1 MTKTTSPLKSILIGI
16 GAVLVI
22 LAIIAGIKG
31 GQIGFMIEQG
41 KSFTQP
47 PETITSATAAL
58 QAWPN
63 IFRAIGTVE
72 AAEGITISAEV
83 AGKVKRIAFKS
94 GEYVR
99 AGEVI
104 IEQEMG
110 NEEAQLAALTA
121 RLKLAQANFE
131 RLSQLKQ
138 KNTVSQSELDLARQ
152 QKESAQGD
160 VDNLKTTLQ
169 KKILRAPFDG
179 RLGIRQVDLGQDLQV
194 GAAIV
199 SLQASNRVR
208 VNFPAPQAWIM
219 QLKKGM
225 AVSLDTGK
233 GPEQLLKTTI
243 SAIGAEI
250 NPTTRNATVQASLEN
265 ADNQLIPGMAVKVEV
280 SLSEPREVLAVPG
293 TAIIYAPFGDTV
305 YVVEAGE
312 KPNTLK
318 ARQQFIRTG
327 EQRGDFVEVL
337 DGIKA
342 GQKVVAAGA
351 FKLFNGQAV
360 VESSN
365 PAPEYQ
371 LNPKPADK

>member
-1 MTKTTSPLKSILIGI
+1 MTKPTSPLKSILIGT

-41 KSFTQP
+41 KNFTQP
-47 PETITSATAAL
+47 PETIGSTAAQT

-63 IFRAIGTVE
+63 IFKAIGTVE

-94 GEYVR
+94 GEFVR
-99 AGEVI
+99 AGEVV
-104 IEQEMG
+104 IEQETG
-110 NEEAQLAALTA
+110 NEEAQLATFTA
-121 RLKLAQANFE
+121 RLQLAQSNFE

-152 QKESAQGD
+152 QKESAQGE

-194 GAAIV
+194 GAPIV

-208 VNFPAPQAWIM
+208 VNFPVPQAWVV

-225 AVSLDTGK
+225 AVSLDLGK
-233 GPEQLLKTTI
+233 GPDQLLKTTI

-250 NPTTRNATVQASLEN
+250 NPVTRNATVQASLEN
-265 ADNQLIPGMAVKVEV
+265 SDNQLIPGMAVKVEV
-280 SLSEPREVLAVPG
+280 SLTEPREVLAVPS

-312 KPNTLK
+312 KPDTLK

-337 DGIKA
+337 DGVKA
-342 GQKVVAAGA
+342 GQKVVSAGA

-360 VESSN
+360 VEGPN
-365 PAPEYQ
+365 PTPQYQ
-371 LNPKPADK
+371 LNPSPADK

>member
-1 MTKTTSPLKSILIGI
+1 MTRTTSPTKSILIGAGI
-16 GAVLVI
+16 LLVI
-22 LAIIAGIKG
+22 VAIIAGVKG
-31 GQIGFMIEQG
+31 GQIGFMVKQG
-41 KSFTQP
+41 KGFTPP
-47 PETITSATAAL
+47 PETITSTTAEM

-63 IFRAIGTVE
+63 LFKAIGTVE

-94 GEYVR
+94 GEFVR

-104 IEQEMG
+104 IEQETG
-110 NEEAQLAALTA
+110 NEEAQLAAFNA
-121 RLKLAQANFE
+121 RLQLAKANFE

-194 GAAIV
+194 GAPIV

-208 VNFPAPQAWIM
+208 VNFPVPQAWLV

-225 AVSLDTGK
+225 SVSLDLGK
-233 GPEQLLKTTI
+233 GPDQLLKTTI

-250 NPTTRNATVQASLEN
+250 NSVTRNATVQASLDN
-265 ADNQLIPGMAVKVEV
+265 SDNQLIPGMAVKVEV
-280 SLSEPREVLAVPG
+280 SLSDPRQVLAIPA
-293 TAIIYAPFGDTV
+293 TAIIYAPYGDTV
-305 YVVEAGE
+305 YVIEAGE
-312 KPNTLK
+312 QANSLK

-342 GQKVVAAGA
+342 GQKIAAAGA

-360 VESSN
+360 VESPN
-365 PAPEYQ
+365 PAPDYK
-371 LNPKPADK
+371 LTPKPADN

>member
-41 KSFTQP
+41 KSFTPP
-47 PETITSATAAL
+47 PETITSAVAEQ

-63 IFRAIGTVE
+63 VFKAIGTVE

-121 RLKLAQANFE
+121 RLKLAEANFE

-194 GAAIV
+194 GAPIV

-225 AVSLDTGK
+225 AVSLDLGK
-233 GPEQLLKTTI
+233 GPDKLLKTTI

-265 ADNQLIPGMAVKVEV
+265 ADNQLIPGMAVNVEV
-280 SLSEPREVLAVPG
+280 SLSEPRNVLAVPG

-312 KPNTLK
+312 KPNNLK

>member
-1 MTKTTSPLKSILIGI
+1 MFATPGGIELAVVRGDHITVLTTEAQIVP
-16 GAVLVI
+16 VHLV
-22 LAIIAGIKG
+22 
-31 GQIGFMIEQG
+31 
-41 KSFTQP
+41 
-47 PETITSATAAL
+47 SATVYRDQLYIAARRSNL
-58 QAWPN
+58 L
-63 IFRAIGTVE
+63 TVVDE
-72 AAEGITISAEV
+72 HLVGVPGSAVGEG
-83 AGKVKRIAFKS
+83 AFFT
-94 GEYVR
+94 R
-99 AGEVI
+99 
-104 IEQEMG
+104 
-110 NEEAQLAALTA
+110 
-121 RLKLAQANFE
+121 
-131 RLSQLKQ
+131 
-138 KNTVSQSELDLARQ
+138 
-152 QKESAQGD
+152 
-160 VDNLKTTLQ
+160 
-169 KKILRAPFDG
+169 
-179 RLGIRQVDLGQDLQV
+179 
-194 GAAIV
+194 
-199 SLQASNRVR
+199 
-208 VNFPAPQAWIM
+208 
-219 QLKKGM
+219 
-225 AVSLDTGK
+225 
-233 GPEQLLKTTI
+233 
-243 SAIGAEI
+243 
-250 NPTTRNATVQASLEN
+250 NPRNATVQASLEN